1 MLLHSVKKKTFS
13 GATYSLCLDILS
25 ILMIQSIGSKVVWT
39 LPSKLDGMLT
49 EIIYSPEDTRY
60 YSYEDYSVKG

>member
-1 MLLHSVKKKTFS
+1 MLLHNVKKTFS

-49 EIIYSPEDTRY
+49 EIIYSPVDTRY